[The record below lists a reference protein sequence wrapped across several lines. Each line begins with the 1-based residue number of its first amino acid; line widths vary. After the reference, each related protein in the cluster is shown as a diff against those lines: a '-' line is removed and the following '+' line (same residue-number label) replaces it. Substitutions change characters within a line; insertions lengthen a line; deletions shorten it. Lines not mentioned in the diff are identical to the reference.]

1 MRESHTPFLRNI
13 LLYRGVVLTRANSLP
28 VQGTL
33 GNVWRLSCSW
43 EVLLASS
50 RWKPGMGAA
59 AQPTALDGPT
69 RFSDPKCQQCG
80 GQEALVT
87 VYIVNLRIV
96 SCFGEAALIQNN
108 KSLGHR

>member
-1 MRESHTPFLRNI
+1 
-13 LLYRGVVLTRANSLP
+13 
-28 VQGTL
+28 
-33 GNVWRLSCSW
+33 
-43 EVLLASS
+43 
-50 RWKPGMGAA
+50 MGAA

-108 KSLGHR
+108 KSLGHRELGSRDEPCTWDGWGGSL